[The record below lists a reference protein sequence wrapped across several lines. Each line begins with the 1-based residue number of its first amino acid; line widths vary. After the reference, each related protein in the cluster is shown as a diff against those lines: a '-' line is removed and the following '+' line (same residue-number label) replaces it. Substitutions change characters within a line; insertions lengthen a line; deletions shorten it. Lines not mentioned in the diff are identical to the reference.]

1 MEQIS
6 LFEIQTI
13 EEPTYTLDPC
23 PKCGKVPYMRNEI
36 DTRGM
41 IDSLKSWKGG
51 LGERFEPTGKQTYA
65 FDCKT
70 CYIPDPG
77 ANAFTYNV
85 FFTPEEA
92 AEHWH
97 QRVKEIPTWTE
108 S

>member
-1 MEQIS
+1 MEQMS
-6 LFEIQTI
+6 LFELKTLYTI
-13 EEPTYTLDPC
+13 DSC
-23 PKCGKVPYMRNEI
+23 PKCGKVPNMRTEI
-36 DTRGM
+36 DTRGT
-41 IDSLKSWKGG
+41 LPG
-51 LGERFEPTGKQTYA
+51 LGKYDERSEPTEKQLYS

-97 QRVKEIPTWTE
+97 KRIENFKEVNRERITH
-108 S
+108 